1 MKMRTKV
8 SGTVI
13 LGWMFLSPHA
23 MAWVPGGAGGNVE
36 LGGTIEPSGPTNP
49 WEVILGADVAGMNM
63 VLPESGQLIRHRLKT
78 NLPVLGI
85 RTTTGQDETFGGEA
99 AGGLAPQVSYS
110 GLVTGGSYDKG
121 RVPVELLVTGE
132 KDNQTL
138 GWLRLNLF
146 AGAEVSQY
154 NPESGNGKRYS
165 VYAGQPGEAFYGGI
179 ARTPNEAMDNALVMI
194 GDIFESYTRH
204 YNPQGLPGITGQKQ
218 SAEFRNNKMRYSG
231 FYGAGLLA
239 GDEVVMRLD
248 EGSRPEGAENWR
260 ARLKVTINY
269 Q

>member
-1 MKMRTKV
+1 MKMRTRV
-8 SGTVI
+8 SGAVI
-13 LGWMFLSPHA
+13 LGWMFLSSHA
-23 MAWVPGGAGGNVE
+23 MAWGLGDTGGNVE
-36 LGGTIEPSGPTNP
+36 LGGTIKLSGPTNP
-49 WEVILGADVAGMNM
+49 WEVLLGTDVAGVNM
-63 VLPESGQLIRHRLKT
+63 VLPESGQLTRHRLKV

-99 AGGLAPQVSYS
+99 SGGVSPQVSYS
-110 GLVTGGSYDKG
+110 GLVTGGNYDKG

-132 KDNQTL
+132 KDNKTL

-179 ARTPNEAMDNALVMI
+179 ARTPNEAIDNVHAMF
-194 GDIFESYTRH
+194 GDIFGPYTRH
-204 YNPQGLPGITGQKQ
+204 YNPQGLPSVAGQKQ

-239 GDEVVMRLD
+239 GDEVVMRLN
-248 EGSRPEGAENWR
+248 EGTRPEVTENWR

>member
-1 MKMRTKV
+1 
-8 SGTVI
+8 
-13 LGWMFLSPHA
+13 
-23 MAWVPGGAGGNVE
+23 
-36 LGGTIEPSGPTNP
+36 
-49 WEVILGADVAGMNM
+49 M

-85 RTTTGQDETFGGEA
+85 RTTTGQDETFRGEA

-110 GLVTGGSYDKG
+110 G
-121 RVPVELLVTGE
+121 LVTGE

-154 NPESGNGKRYS
+154 SPESGNGKRYS

-239 GDEVVMRLD
+239 GDEIVMRLD
-248 EGSRPEGAENWR
+248 EGGRPEGAEKWR